1 MATKTQGI
9 DVPFIP
15 NDDAKDRVRQA
26 VDIVDLIGSYLPLR
40 RAGAGFAGVCP
51 WHDDT
56 KPSLNVNPARQS
68 WKCWVCNIGGDVFSF
83 VMQREGINFREALEM
98 LADRAGIV
106 LQQSGPQQ
114 KVQPGSPN
122 DKKTLYAA
130 CAWAEQQFRDCLWKA
145 SEAKVARKYFADR
158 SVNEETLKRF
168 HIGFAPNGWE
178 WLRDRARSTQYSLA
192 VLEAAGLIAKSRS
205 SGKWYEPFKGRVIFP
220 IRDPQSRPIAF
231 AGRILPEFADE
242 RSGKY
247 VNSTETRLYS
257 KSEQLYALDLA
268 RDPIRTNNRHA
279 VVVEGYTDVNMAHQ
293 FGLMNVV
300 ACCGTALG
308 ERHIRLLK
316 RYADS
321 ITLLLDGDEAGQ
333 ERTNDILQLFIASE
347 MDLRILTLPE
357 GLDPCDFLLQRG
369 AEEMQTLLDS
379 AHDAFE
385 HAIKTRTQ
393 GIDLL
398 RDTHRANQAL
408 DQLLTIISK
417 APKLTTSTSSS
428 RMVRERQIIARLA
441 REFRLEEQVLRTRIV
456 ELRKATPVRRPQE
469 TQPAAKRISLKD
481 LDPCD
486 AELLELLTQHPEL
499 AATVLSEIAA
509 SELKNDSTKVIF
521 EKYEVVLKKGEPVE
535 FTRILTELEDPQL
548 KSLLVSLDE
557 QATEK
562 ERHAQEDASARLRRL
577 IDHIRLRR
585 EESERQVSLAA
596 LDQQRLGEQEELDLL
611 QSLVDQQRKRQGIEA
626 PTDG

>member
-1 MATKTQGI
+1 MSFVQ
-9 DVPFIP
+9 
-15 NDDAKDRVRQA
+15 NDDAKDRVRQST
-26 VDIVDLIGSYLPLR
+26 DIVDLIGSYMPLR
-40 RAGAGFAGVCP
+40 RQGANFVGICP
-51 WHDDT
+51 WHEDSR
-56 KPSLNVNPARQS
+56 PSLQVNQARQS

-98 LADRAGIV
+98 LADRAGVV
-106 LQQSGPQQ
+106 LQQAGPQQ
-114 KVQPGSPN
+114 RAQPGSPN

-130 CAWAEQQFRDCLWKA
+130 CAWAEQQFRDCLAKA
-145 SEAKVARKYFADR
+145 SEADVARRYFADR
-158 SVNEETLKRF
+158 HVKEETLQGF
-168 HIGFAPNGWE
+168 HLGFSPNSWQ
-178 WLRDRARSTQYSLA
+178 WLLDRSRSTQYSPA
-192 VLEAAGLIAKSRS
+192 VLEAAGLLGKGQ
-205 SGKWYEPFKGRVIFP
+205 SGKYYDRFKGRVIFP

-231 AGRILPEFADE
+231 GGRILPEFADD
-242 RSGKY
+242 RSAKY
-247 VNSTETRLYS
+247 VNSPETRLYS
-257 KSEQLYALDLA
+257 KSNQLYALDLA
-268 RDPIRTNNRHA
+268 QEPIRQAGNI

-293 FGLMNVV
+293 FGLKNVV

-308 ERHIRLLK
+308 ERHLRLLK

-321 ITLLLDGDEAGQ
+321 VTLLLDGDEAGQ
-333 ERTNDILQLFIASE
+333 RRTNDILELFVSSE
-347 MDLRILTLPE
+347 LDLRILTLPE

-369 AEEMQTLLDS
+369 VDEMRVLLDG
-379 AHDAFE
+379 ALDAFE
-385 HAIKTRTQ
+385 HAIVTKTR

-408 DQLLTIISK
+408 EQLLTIISK
-417 APKLTTSTSSS
+417 APRLTADTSSS
-428 RMVRERQIIARLA
+428 RVVRERQIIARLA
-441 REFRLEEQVLRTRIV
+441 REFRLEDSVLRTRIV
-456 ELRKATPVRRPQE
+456 ELRKATPMRRPQ
-469 TQPAAKRISLKD
+469 TAPVVTANITPND

-499 AATVLSEIAA
+499 AATMLKEIAV
-509 SELKNDSTKVIF
+509 SELTNDSTRVIY

-562 ERHAQEDASARLRRL
+562 ERHAQEDASARLGRL

-585 EESERQVSLAA
+585 ERTERQASMVA
-596 LDQQRLGEQEELDLL
+596 LEQQRLGEQEELDLL
-611 QSLVDQQRKRQGIEA
+611 QQLVEQQRKRQGIQA

>member
-1 MATKTQGI
+1 MSF
-9 DVPFIP
+9 VP
-15 NDDAKDRVRQA
+15 NDDDKERVRQA
-26 VDIVDLIGSYLPLR
+26 TDIVDLIGSYMPLR
-40 RAGAGFAGVCP
+40 RAGAGFQAICP

-106 LQQSGPQQ
+106 LRQGGPQH
-114 KVQPGSPN
+114 KAKPGSPG
-122 DKKTLYAA
+122 DKKTLYSA
-130 CAWAEQQFRDCLWKA
+130 CAWAEQQFRDCLWK
-145 SEAKVARKYFADR
+145 SPEAQVARRYFADR
-158 SVNEETLKRF
+158 GVNEDTLKTF
-168 HIGFAPNGWE
+168 HIGFAPNGWQ
-178 WLRDRARSTQYSLA
+178 WLLDRSRSTPYSPA
-192 VLEAAGLIAKSRS
+192 VLEAAWLIGKGQ
-205 SGKWYEPFKGRVIFP
+205 SGKYYDRFRGRVIFP

-231 AGRILPEFADE
+231 GGRILPEFADE
-242 RSGKY
+242 RSAKY
-247 VNSTETRLYS
+247 VNSGETRLYS
-257 KSEQLYALDLA
+257 KSDQLYALDLA
-268 RDPIRTNNRHA
+268 KDPIRKAKNA

-293 FGLMNVV
+293 FGLRNVV

-316 RYADS
+316 RHTDA
-321 ITLLLDGDEAGQ
+321 ITLVLDGDEAGQ
-333 ERTNDILQLFIASE
+333 TRTNEILELFVASE
-347 MDLRILTLPE
+347 MDLRILTLPK

-369 AEEMQTLLDS
+369 AEEMRRALNGAL
-379 AHDAFE
+379 DAFE
-385 HAIKTRTQ
+385 HAIETRTR
-393 GIDLL
+393 GVDLL

-408 DQLLTIISK
+408 EQLLAIISK
-417 APKLTTSTSSS
+417 APKLTTATSSS
-428 RMVRERQIIARLA
+428 RVVRERQIIARLS
-441 REFRLEEQVLRTRIV
+441 REFRLDEQVLRTRIA
-456 ELRKATPVRRPQE
+456 ELRRATPVRRPQE
-469 TQPAAKRISLKD
+469 KQVVPRSLSPRD

-499 AATVLSEIAA
+499 AATVFEEVAA
-509 SELKNDSTKVIF
+509 TELTNDSSRVIY
-521 EKYEVVLKKGEPVE
+521 EKYQVVLKQGEPVE

-585 EESERQVSLAA
+585 EESERQASFAA
-596 LDQQRLGEQEELDLL
+596 LEEQRLGEQEELDLL
-611 QSLVDQQRKRQGIEA
+611 QSLVDQQRKRQGIQA

>member
-1 MATKTQGI
+1 M
-9 DVPFIP
+9 
-15 NDDAKDRVRQA
+15 
-26 VDIVDLIGSYLPLR
+26 PLR
-40 RAGAGFAGVCP
+40 RQGAGFTGICP

-56 KPSLNVNPARQS
+56 KPSLQVNPARQS

-83 VMQREGINFREALEM
+83 VMQNEGINFREALEM

-106 LQQSGPQQ
+106 LQQTSPQQ
-114 KVQPGSPN
+114 RATPGSPN

-130 CAWAEQQFRDCLWKA
+130 CAWAEQQFRDCLWK
-145 SEAKVARKYFADR
+145 SPEGEVARRYFADR
-158 SVNEETLKRF
+158 AVNEETLKSF
-168 HIGFAPNGWE
+168 HIGFAPNGWQ
-178 WLRDRARSTQYSLA
+178 WLLDRSRSTPYSPA
-192 VLEAAGLIAKSRS
+192 VLEAAWLVGKGQ
-205 SGKWYEPFKGRVIFP
+205 SGKYYDRFRGRVIFP
-220 IRDPQSRPIAF
+220 IRDLQSRPIGF
-231 AGRILPEFADE
+231 GGRILPEFADE
-242 RSGKY
+242 RSSKY
-247 VNSTETRLYS
+247 VNSGETRLYS
-257 KSEQLYALDLA
+257 KSDQLYALDLA
-268 RDPIRTNNRHA
+268 KDPIRGAKNA

-293 FGLMNVV
+293 FGLKNVV

-316 RYADS
+316 RHTDS
-321 ITLLLDGDEAGQ
+321 ITLVLDGDEAGQ
-333 ERTNDILQLFIASE
+333 SRTNEILELFVASE

-369 AEEMQTLLDS
+369 AEEMRSLLS
-379 AHDAFE
+379 GAVDAFE
-385 HAIKTRTQ
+385 HAIETRTR

-408 DQLLTIISK
+408 EQLLGIISK
-417 APKLTTSTSSS
+417 APRLTTATSSS
-428 RMVRERQIIARLA
+428 RVVRERQVIARLA
-441 REFRLEEQVLRTRIV
+441 REFRLEDSVLRTRIV
-456 ELRKATPVRRPQE
+456 ELRKATPMRRPDGRLAV
-469 TQPAAKRISLKD
+469 TRSITPKD

-499 AATVLSEIAA
+499 AEKVLAEIAV
-509 SELKNDSTKVIF
+509 SELTNDSSRVIY
-521 EKYEVVLKKGEPVE
+521 EKYEVVLEKGEPVE

-562 ERHAQEDASARLRRL
+562 ERHAQEDASARLCRL

-585 EESERQVSLAA
+585 EESERQASMAA
-596 LDQQRLGEQEELDLL
+596 LEQQHLGEQEESDLL
-611 QSLVDQQRKRQGIEA
+611 QTLVDQQRKRQGIQA